1 VRTSFPTRVLI
12 ALLSSIALVACETG
26 PPLKTASDRPEA
38 FIPGVSPKRAQAAII
53 DRAMARGWTLE
64 KQTENSVAVTKPTDN
79 MMASVLLGSAYDP
92 NVIDRV
98 RFTTIELNGGTK
110 VYVTEELV
118 TNHGSAFER
127 VTPLQNNKNFNGL
140 QSMLENLKRQ
150 FTS

>member
-1 VRTSFPTRVLI
+1 L
-12 ALLSSIALVACETG
+12 G
-26 PPLKTASDRPEA
+26 RPEV

-64 KQTENSVAVTKPTDN
+64 NQTENSVAVTKPTDN

-110 VYVTEELV
+110 VYGTEELA